1 MIKYH
6 LANRIMHWSMAILIF
21 LLLILGFI
29 MTNIELNNKFFYY
42 NLHKSFGVLI
52 LGMLILRLY
61 FKLRYKAPKLPFKVS
76 KIEFRLK
83 NIVFIS
89 LYLLMFMM
97 PLSGWLMS
105 NAKGY
110 SVKLFGLVL
119 PKLTPKNAFLA
130 ETAQLAHGYLAFMM
144 LFFISL
150 HLFAVI
156 KHFFYDKINIIK
168 RIW

>member
-61 FKLRYKAPKLPFKVS
+61 FKLRYKAPKKS
-76 KIEFRLK
+76 K
-83 NIVFIS
+83 
-89 LYLLMFMM
+89 
-97 PLSGWLMS
+97 
-105 NAKGY
+105 
-110 SVKLFGLVL
+110 
-119 PKLTPKNAFLA
+119 
-130 ETAQLAHGYLAFMM
+130 
-144 LFFISL
+144 
-150 HLFAVI
+150 
-156 KHFFYDKINIIK
+156 
-168 RIW
+168 